1 MMIFRVAARGTGVR
15 HALLCLG
22 IALPCYVDIQLM
34 RISASAADLGA
45 LIAWSIEVMLVG
57 EFAAASSL
65 FSNTE
70 TCPHFTLSSNAS
82 WPIG

>member
-1 MMIFRVAARGTGVR
+1 MDRGKTRATMFGYSS
-15 HALLCLG
+15 ALLRRYAIDAHLRFCRR
-22 IALPCYVDIQLM
+22 P
-34 RISASAADLGA
+34 RR